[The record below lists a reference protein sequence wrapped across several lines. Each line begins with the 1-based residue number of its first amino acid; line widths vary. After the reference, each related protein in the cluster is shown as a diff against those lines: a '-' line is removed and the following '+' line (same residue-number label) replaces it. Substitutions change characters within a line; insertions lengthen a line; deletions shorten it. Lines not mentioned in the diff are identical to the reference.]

1 MVTVLCVTVVTVI
14 NSAMQISSMR
24 YCDVC
29 VLVVTVNECA
39 IWGLQKG
46 GKTDTFHNFR
56 QIYFAILDS
65 GLVLSGLWSGRTGL
79 WSGLDS
85 GLYWTLVWTGLWSGL
100 DSGLV

>member
-29 VLVVTVNECA
+29 VLVVTVNECV

-65 GLVLSGLWSGRTGL
+65 GLV
-79 WSGLDS
+79 WSGL
-85 GLYWTLVWTGLWSGL
+85 VWSGL
-100 DSGLV
+100 VWSGLVWSGLTLV

>member
-1 MVTVLCVTVVTVI
+1 
-14 NSAMQISSMR
+14 MR

-29 VLVVTVNECA
+29 VLVVTVNECV

-65 GLVLSGLWSGRTGL
+65 GLV
-79 WSGLDS
+79 WSGL
-85 GLYWTLVWTGLWSGL
+85 VWSGL
-100 DSGLV
+100 VWSGLVWSGLVWSGLVWSGLVWSDPGLTLV

>member
-65 GLVLSGLWSGRTGL
+65 GLVLSGLWS
-79 WSGLDS
+79 
-85 GLYWTLVWTGLWSGL
+85 
-100 DSGLV
+100 DSGLVWSDSGLVRLWSGPTLVWSDSGLV